1 MSLDWREDE
10 KLELIID
17 LFKEHPTG
25 LGKRETWRFLEGILP
40 SNTIDDKI
48 DFLLKRGWMHVEP
61 NDESWRRGQSR
72 RYILTEAYDL
82 YKDFLERIESETEKY
97 IYVLNKYLESS
108 SEFDIIFQ
116 ALILYIEKSYCLHR
130 LLDAIST
137 WDSGWKNDME
147 VMSDILRLWYHS
159 FREVSEISNKIVSR
173 NIDKL
178 NRDTREFRK
187 FIEKSREIEV
197 ELLDKFDTE
206 CLNFYRKPEQ
216 KLNTLYQ
223 DIEVNNDDNKKS

>member
-1 MSLDWREDE
+1 M
-10 KLELIID
+10 
-17 LFKEHPTG
+17 EH
-25 LGKRETWRFLEGILP
+25 L
-40 SNTIDDKI
+40 
-48 DFLLKRGWMHVEP
+48 
-61 NDESWRRGQSR
+61 
-72 RYILTEAYDL
+72 
-82 YKDFLERIESETEKY
+82 ESETEKY

-108 SEFDIIFQ
+108 REFDIIFQ
-116 ALILYIEKSYCLHR
+116 ALIVYIEKSYCLHR

-187 FIEKSREIEV
+187 SIEKGHSIEV
-197 ELLDKFDTE
+197 DIFDKFDTE